1 MRVLFLSTSGH
12 LGGAE
17 RVLVDMVRA
26 TVATGGT
33 AGVVTVE
40 DGPLTAAVAEAGG
53 ETVSLPLPRSF
64 GRTGESHAAIATMAA
79 VAASAPPLLAY
90 SRRLTA
96 AIQAWQP
103 DIVHSNG
110 IKMHVLSS
118 RAPSPALVWHLHD
131 YVGPRQLSRRLLKH
145 FADRPTVIAA
155 TSNDLARDAVRA
167 LGRDDIVVLP
177 NGVDLDRFRPTGT
190 HADLDGLAGLSPASA
205 GTVRVGLVATYA
217 RWKGHETF
225 IRALAQLAGRL
236 PIRGYIVGSPV
247 YRSTAAQVRDEELR
261 ALAQSMG
268 VTAHL
273 GFVPF
278 QADPA
283 PVYRA
288 LDVVVHASTSPEPF
302 GLVVAE
308 AMACGR
314 AVVATTLGGVAEVA
328 DEEVASLHIAG
339 DAGDLARAIGR
350 CANDERTRASLG
362 AAARARAEQ
371 RFSLVRF
378 GQDLGRLHRAAL
390 RRSGVTA

>member
-26 TVATGGT
+26 TVTNGGT
-33 AGVVTVE
+33 AGVLTVE
-40 DGPLTAAVAEAGG
+40 DGPLTAAVADAGG
-53 ETVSLPLPRSF
+53 DSLSLPLPGGF
-64 GRTGESHAAIATMAA
+64 GRTGESHAGLATMAA
-79 VAASAPPLLAY
+79 LAASAPPLLAY

-96 AIQAWQP
+96 AIQSWRP

-110 IKMHVLSS
+110 IKMHVLSA
-118 RAPSPALVWHLHD
+118 RAASPALVWHLHD
-131 YVGPRQLSRRLLKH
+131 YVGPRRLSRRLLKH
-145 FADRPTVIAA
+145 FADRPAVIAA
-155 TSNDLARDAVRA
+155 NSNDVARDAVRA
-167 LGRDDIVVLP
+167 LGRDDIAVLP
-177 NGVDLDRFRPTGT
+177 NAVDLDHFKPAGT
-190 HADLDGLAGLSPASA
+190 RADLDALAGMSPADA
-205 GTVRVGLVATYA
+205 DTVRVGLVATYA

-225 IRALAQLAGRL
+225 IRALAQRASRV

-247 YRSTAAQVRDEELR
+247 YRSAAAQVHDEDLR
-261 ALAQSMG
+261 AMAQSMG

-288 LDVVVHASTSPEPF
+288 LDIVVHASTSPEPF

-328 DEEVASLHIAG
+328 DEDVASLHTAG

-350 CANDERTRASLG
+350 CVDDEGMRARLG

-378 GQDLGRLHRAAL
+378 THDLGRLHQEAL

>member
-1 MRVLFLSTSGH
+1 MTS
-12 LGGAE
+12 
-17 RVLVDMVRA
+17 
-26 TVATGGT
+26 
-33 AGVVTVE
+33 
-40 DGPLTAAVAEAGG
+40 
-53 ETVSLPLPRSF
+53 S
-64 GRTGESHAAIATMAA
+64 
-79 VAASAPPLLAY
+79 
-90 SRRLTA
+90 
-96 AIQAWQP
+96 
-103 DIVHSNG
+103 
-110 IKMHVLSS
+110 
-118 RAPSPALVWHLHD
+118 
-131 YVGPRQLSRRLLKH
+131 
-145 FADRPTVIAA
+145 
-155 TSNDLARDAVRA
+155 
-167 LGRDDIVVLP
+167 VLP
-177 NGVDLDRFRPTGT
+177 NGVDLDHFRPTGT

-328 DEEVASLHIAG
+328 DEEVASLHTAG

-350 CANDERTRASLG
+350 CADDERTRASLG

-378 GQDLGRLHRAAL
+378 RPRPRQAASGSVAALGSYRVSRTSRFLGGLSFGYLHLVAVTIAGLWLTPFLLRHIGQHDLGLWLMITQVVNFLGLLDLGVITLLPRETAYVAGARPWASARISHRCWRACGGSSGC
-390 RRSGVTA
+390 RCRS

>member
-131 YVGPRQLSRRLLKH
+131 YVGPRRLSRRLLKH

>member
-53 ETVSLPLPRSF
+53 ETVSLPLPRGF

-167 LGRDDIVVLP
+167 LG
-177 NGVDLDRFRPTGT
+177 
-190 HADLDGLAGLSPASA
+190 
-205 GTVRVGLVATYA
+205 A
-217 RWKGHETF
+217 R
-225 IRALAQLAGRL
+225 
-236 PIRGYIVGSPV
+236 
-247 YRSTAAQVRDEELR
+247 
-261 ALAQSMG
+261 
-268 VTAHL
+268 
-273 GFVPF
+273 
-278 QADPA
+278 
-283 PVYRA
+283 
-288 LDVVVHASTSPEPF
+288 
-302 GLVVAE
+302 
-308 AMACGR
+308 
-314 AVVATTLGGVAEVA
+314 
-328 DEEVASLHIAG
+328 
-339 DAGDLARAIGR
+339 
-350 CANDERTRASLG
+350 
-362 AAARARAEQ
+362 
-371 RFSLVRF
+371 
-378 GQDLGRLHRAAL
+378 
-390 RRSGVTA
+390 

>member
-145 FADRPTVIAA
+145 FADWPTVIAA

-177 NGVDLDRFRPTGT
+177 NGVDFDRFRPTGT